1 MKKNNIFKIFFILL
15 LILGAIFRF
24 VEIPNFPPSLNW
36 DEVSHGY
43 NAYSLFKTGFDEWG
57 QKFPIMNFRAYG
69 DYPLPLNLYLTIP
82 SIAAFGLNEFSIRFP
97 HMFLGFLTIISTYFF
112 VLGLTKEKKTSLLA
126 SLLVVIGPWFFFT
139 SRVVFQSN
147 ISVFLLVTAM
157 AFFVNRKKGKFLLPL
172 SFLFLYLTLFSYHS
186 TRIFTPIFLLG
197 LIFLYRKEFLDL
209 LKKKRIE
216 AILSLVIVLVF
227 FISLP
232 LIFLNSDSMARSQWV
247 FLVNQGA
254 INKII
259 ELRQQSSLPPLLAR
273 LVFNRFSYF
282 VTQFSLNYVG
292 YFSPSFL
299 FLKGGTQY
307 QFSLQNHG
315 LLYAINLPFYYF
327 GLLLLLKKVFKEGS
341 LEWKLILFW
350 ILISFIPASMTSEKF
365 AVLRSS
371 TVLPVPQLLISIAFI
386 RVYEFLKDKK
396 LKYTLVIFYLLS
408 LSWSFIKYY
417 QLLTKTY
424 PKEYSSS
431 WQYGYKE
438 VSFFIKENYVNYDKI
453 ILTKKYGEPHEFLLF
468 FLEWDP
474 VEYRNDSNLVRF
486 YQSGWWWVDSF
497 DKFYFVNDWDIPK
510 DINIFT
516 LESGQDVDCSNT
528 KCLLVTE
535 SDKYP
540 VGWQKIKS
548 YNFLDGMEAFGI
560 YEN

>member
-438 VSFFIKENYVNYDKI
+438 VSFFIKENYANYDKI